1 MILARP
7 LTRPGRSLAPLFGR
21 FAVDGNVLHVEPQAR
36 GSRLEHH
43 VDEVG
48 QRGQLFPVG
57 QRPGGTQFGERM
69 LPRLEVIDVTPRRC
83 VRHHDIVV
91 LRKVNIALRRVAAQ
105 PDGIVERRHR
115 IVGELPCPGLRR
127 TAAVRDD
134 TVADLGRGFDLG
146 AGLRR
151 PRPVLQRI
159 FVVAASC
166 RQAGC
171 DKGEEHKHFIVFHR
185 FFFFLF
191 VVVPWPEP
199 GPDRDVLPSGPLRI
213 QKFS

>member
-1 MILARP
+1 MSP
-7 LTRPGRSLAPLFGR
+7 
-21 FAVDGNVLHVEPQAR
+21 
-36 GSRLEHH
+36 
-43 VDEVG
+43 
-48 QRGQLFPVG
+48 
-57 QRPGGTQFGERM
+57 
-69 LPRLEVIDVTPRRC
+69 
-83 VRHHDIVV
+83 
-91 LRKVNIALRRVAAQ
+91 LRRVAAQ

-185 FFFFLF
+185 FFFFYSLSF
-191 VVVPWPEP
+191 HGRSPGRTGAFSRPARSGFRNSRNFSHSAPRLPNRCPRRTRRRIPYRPRSYSRRATGPSSRPSSVPSS
-199 GPDRDVLPSGPLRI
+199 GSGSRSARCPSWRSSHSRSCRGATPAGRG
-213 QKFS
+213 